1 MAMSTTLTKKE
12 KAPSGEDLKRAK
24 ASVEQLTELL
34 ASTRQDSFVVI
45 IDGREIE
52 LPGSFASVMTEAL
65 KIIANGQQVE
75 ISSVDAEIGTQ
86 EAADLLG
93 VSRPFLVKLLDTE
106 KIPSRKVGVQRRVLV
121 TDILAYREREKQ
133 QRRRVL
139 KELAETDQELGL
151 DE

>member
-1 MAMSTTLTKKE
+1 MCKTMGATLTKK
-12 KAPSGEDLKRAK
+12 KKTDLKRAK
-24 ASVEQLTELL
+24 ASVEQLNEVLPS
-34 ASTRQDSFVVI
+34 ASQDSFVAVI
-45 IDGREIE
+45 GGREIE
-52 LPGSFASVMTEAL
+52 LPASLASVMTEAL
-65 KIIANGQQVE
+65 KIIAKGQQVE
-75 ISSVDAEIGTQ
+75 VFSVDAEIGTQ

-106 KIPSRKVGVQRRVLV
+106 KIPARKVGVQRRVLV
-121 TDILAYREREKQ
+121 TDVLAYREREKQ

>member
-1 MAMSTTLTKKE
+1 MSTTLTEKE
-12 KAPSGEDLKRAK
+12 KARSEADLKRAR
-24 ASVEQLTELL
+24 ASVEQLKEILPG
-34 ASTRQDSFVVI
+34 TRQDSFVVI

-75 ISSVDAEIGTQ
+75 VSSVDAEIGTQ
-86 EAADLLG
+86 DAADLLG

-121 TDILAYREREKQ
+121 TDVLAYREREKQ

-139 KELAETDQELGL
+139 QELAETDQELGL

>member
-1 MAMSTTLTKKE
+1 MSSTLAKKK
-12 KAPSGEDLKRAK
+12 KADSKRAK
-24 ASVEQLTELL
+24 ASVEQLTEVLT
-34 ASTRQDSFVVI
+34 STSQDSFVAVI
-45 IDGREIE
+45 GGREIE
-52 LPGSFASVMTEAL
+52 LPGSLASVMTEAL

-75 ISSVDAEIGTQ
+75 VSSVNAEIGTQ
-86 EAADLLG
+86 EAADLLC

-121 TDILAYREREKQ
+121 ADILAYREKEKQ

-139 KELAETDQELGL
+139 KELAEADQELGL